1 MVDNKN
7 LINMECYNTW
17 SKQQLVKRINELEKL
32 IKNLKDMER
41 NLIEKN
47 KFLQEISM
55 YDCLTKVYNYRT
67 IMGIIENQTK
77 YSKDREEVFSILMI
91 DIDDF
96 KSINDKFGHVFGD
109 EILVK
114 ICNEINKNVRKD
126 DYVGRYGGDEFI
138 VIFNNTKLDEA
149 VTIAERIRK
158 SIEGLEILP
167 YLKVTISGGVK
178 EYKNESCREIIESAD
193 DFLYR
198 AKRAG
203 KNRICY

>member
-1 MVDNKN
+1 
-7 LINMECYNTW
+7 
-17 SKQQLVKRINELEKL
+17 
-32 IKNLKDMER
+32 
-41 NLIEKN
+41 
-47 KFLQEISM
+47 
-55 YDCLTKVYNYRT
+55 
-67 IMGIIENQTK
+67 
-77 YSKDREEVFSILMI
+77 MI

-126 DYVGRYGGDEFI
+126 DYVGRYGGEEFI

-178 EYKNESCREIIESAD
+178 
-193 DFLYR
+193 
-198 AKRAG
+198 
-203 KNRICY
+203 RIQK

>member
-149 VTIAERIRK
+149 V
-158 SIEGLEILP
+158 
-167 YLKVTISGGVK
+167 
-178 EYKNESCREIIESAD
+178 
-193 DFLYR
+193 
-198 AKRAG
+198 
-203 KNRICY
+203 